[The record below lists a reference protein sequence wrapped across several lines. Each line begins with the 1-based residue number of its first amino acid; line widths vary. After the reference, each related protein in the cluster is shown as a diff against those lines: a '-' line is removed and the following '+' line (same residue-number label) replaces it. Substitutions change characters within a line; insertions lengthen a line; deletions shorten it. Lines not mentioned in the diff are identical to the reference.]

1 MLKGKDPVL
10 FLSLVCSLIGLILI
24 YFAAINLQPKEIS
37 ISEIT
42 PELIGRTVTT
52 HGFIVYKKVHPE
64 GHVFLTISDNKTK
77 IQVPLFAGYMKSL
90 EERNLTEKDFKV
102 GRELTVSGLVD
113 EYRGSLQI
121 IPRKLSDVKLIG

>member
-1 MLKGKDPVL
+1 MLEGKDPLL
-10 FLSLVCSLIGLILI
+10 FLSLICSFIGLVLI
-24 YFAAINLQPKEIS
+24 YFAARNLQPKEMS

-52 HGFIVYKKVHPE
+52 HGIIVYKKVHPE

-90 EERNLTEKDFKV
+90 EERNLTKRDFKV
-102 GRELTVSGLVD
+102 GEELIVSGLVD

-121 IPRKLSDVKLIG
+121 IPRKLNDVRIVS